1 MSLKM
6 TASQKKK
13 KKNHAKY
20 SIFVLRKAKMS
31 KKVISLLKDQVYSLL
46 NDLPSIICNQY
57 DLQQTVVLHF

>member
-1 MSLKM
+1 M

-13 KKNHAKY
+13 KKIRAKY